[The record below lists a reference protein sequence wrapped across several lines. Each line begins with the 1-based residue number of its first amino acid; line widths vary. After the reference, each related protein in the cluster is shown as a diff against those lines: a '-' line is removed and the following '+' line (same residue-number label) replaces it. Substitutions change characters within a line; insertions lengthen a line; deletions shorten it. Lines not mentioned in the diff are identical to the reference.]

1 MEAFKNTSMMIILA
15 GIFYGAY
22 QMFVSEPPNWRKEG
36 SAAPEMLMS
45 ADDPALQSAAGQLNG
60 PPAMLGPSASTSGAA
75 ALSAGPAAGHQTGLA
90 NQPALPPTPGPTL
103 PSNLIAT
110 PSPSLPTGSLPSQTL
125 PSQTLPSQTLP
136 SQTLPSE
143 FAATNSQPIAGWDS
157 SGTAAVAPAG
167 FESPVSNGGMSPASP
182 TVPPQPWGATPMDR
196 QNLPAASARTGPGPT
211 AGLVA
216 DPNLLP
222 IQSNQAPAVDPGM
235 ELTQGLRMAMET
247 AGVDI
252 QNGDWTK
259 ALRELS
265 AWYQQ
270 PLAVE
275 DREQLVEWLDRLAG
289 EVIYSN
295 KHTLAVGHVVG
306 AGETL
311 SSIAARYQMP
321 SRLLAR
327 INQFPETVADET
339 PLQPGAELKVVPG
352 PFAAEARLS
361 SGYLT
366 MFAGGLYAGR
376 FRFVIGD
383 SAPDELIEEPISFVS
398 TQGIPAQEEQQRHE
412 PLAATNPFGR
422 FCLVV
427 GQIAVLHS
435 PGGNPN
441 GSCLQFS
448 EQDMQDLL
456 ILLPRGTTVRIVQ

>member
-22 QMFVSEPPNWRKEG
+22 QMFVSEPPNWRKES
-36 SAAPEMLMS
+36 SAAPELVLS
-45 ADDPALQSAAGQLNG
+45 ADDPALQPTAGLPNAG
-60 PPAMLGPSASTSGAA
+60 PPMPGQTPISSGTA
-75 ALSAGPAAGHQTGLA
+75 ALSTGLA
-90 NQPALPPTPGPTL
+90 TANRDAGGNQPWLPATTL
-103 PSNLIAT
+103 PANLAAT
-110 PSPSLPTGSLPSQTL
+110 PSPSLPSGPLPSQAL
-125 PSQTLPSQTLP
+125 PSQALPT
-136 SQTLPSE
+136 E
-143 FAATNSQPIAGWDS
+143 FAPTVNQPIGGWDS
-157 SGTAAVAPAG
+157 RGSSAVTPAS
-167 FESPVSNGGMSPASP
+167 FEPSMGDGGLSPAAP
-182 TVPPQPWGATPMDR
+182 TVPHQPWGATSADR
-196 QNLPAASARTGPGPT
+196 NQLPTATVPIARNPIVGVGPT
-211 AGLVA
+211 S
-216 DPNLLP
+216 NLLP
-222 IQSNQAPAVDPGM
+222 IQSNQPSAADPGM
-235 ELTQGLRMAMET
+235 ELTQGLRVAMET

-270 PLAVE
+270 PLAAA
-275 DREQLVEWLDRLAG
+275 DREQLVDWLDRLAG

-295 KHTLAVGHVVG
+295 KHTLAAGHVVG

-311 SSIAARYQMP
+311 ASIATRYQMP
-321 SRLLAR
+321 PRLLAR
-327 INQFPETVADET
+327 INQFPETVADDA
-339 PLQPGAELKVVPG
+339 PLQPGAELKIVPG
-352 PFAAEARLS
+352 PFAGEARLS

-383 SAPDELIEEPISFVS
+383 SAPDDLIEEPISYVS

-427 GQIAVLHS
+427 GQTAVLHS